1 MTAKILDGRKLS
13 LQIQQSVQK
22 KITDSLEKG
31 RRRPQLDVILAG
43 DDPASA
49 IYVGNKEKACHAVGI
64 ISKLHHLSGNVCQKT
79 LTQLISELNQ
89 NKQVDGILLQLPLPE
104 TIKPIELLEHIDP
117 NKDVDGFHPYNL
129 GRLTQRNPLLRP
141 CTPYGIIQLLESE
154 NINCEGQHVVIV
166 NDSSIVG
173 RPLAM
178 ELLLKK
184 ATTTICHRF
193 TKNLG
198 SIIKQAD
205 ILVSGIGKTGIIR
218 SEWLKSGA
226 VVIDVGISRMADNK
240 ITGDINFNTA
250 KEIASYITPVPGG
263 VGPMTIATLLQNT
276 LIAYQKHLSI

>member
-1 MTAKILDGRKLS
+1 MTAKILDGRKLG
-13 LQIQQSVQK
+13 LQIQQSLK
-22 KITDSLEKG
+22 EKITHHLEKG
-31 RRRPQLDVILAG
+31 HRKPRLDVILAG

-64 ISKLHHLSGNVCQKT
+64 TSKLHHLSGNVKHET
-79 LTQLISELNQ
+79 LMQLISELNQ
-89 NKQVDGILLQLPLPE
+89 NNQVDGILLQLPLPK

-129 GRLTQRNPLLRP
+129 GRLMQRDPQLRP

-154 NINCEGQHVVIV
+154 AIHCEGQHVVIV

-178 ELLLKK
+178 ELLLKN

-198 SIIKQAD
+198 EIVSQAD
-205 ILVSGIGKTGIIR
+205 ILISGIGKTGIIR
-218 SEWLKSGA
+218 SEWIKSDA

-240 ITGDINFNTA
+240 ITGDIDFNTA

-276 LIAYQKHLSI
+276 LTAYQNNSA